1 MPARSKFSVII
12 LGLGMIHGGIG
23 SLPGQK
29 LFMASLLDHFPFME
43 DQYLIAK
50 PAGRKS
56 VDDIDRGPVSHDLIE
71 L

>member
-1 MPARSKFSVII
+1 MGFSISCI
-12 LGLGMIHGGIG
+12 QFCLCIPKLRIF
-23 SLPGQK
+23 SFRLCQK